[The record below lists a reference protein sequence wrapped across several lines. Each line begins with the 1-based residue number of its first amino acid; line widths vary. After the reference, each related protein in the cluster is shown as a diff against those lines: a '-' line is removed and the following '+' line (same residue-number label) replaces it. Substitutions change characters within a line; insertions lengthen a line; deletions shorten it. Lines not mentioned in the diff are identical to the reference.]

1 MSHRAKMDVVGV
13 VRGGRRLARH
23 TTRENPLKVK
33 NALRAVEWSA
43 DIYIRWAP
51 ASQGKA
57 FLITRFLPGVRPH
70 ISYMGSVFLDRHL
83 ELFWSI

>member
-57 FLITRFLPGVRPH
+57 FLIKRAVCVEGVSEFLKLVECSPVPGTH
-70 ISYMGSVFLDRHL
+70 IPS
-83 ELFWSI
+83 